1 MWRKS
6 TDIFSKRSHH
16 IDVALSNARKQLL
29 AQEVREHLHNRE
41 VIKVILDCC
50 GYLSRQAL
58 AFRGGDDDLNGN
70 FRQLV
75 NLLSRWIPFLK
86 TWLTTAHLRPNRV
99 TYLSGKSQNELISF
113 LAVEVRNIL
122 TEQIRSSAVYTVLA
136 DTTPDVAHAD
146 QISLITDLISNRT
159 CLSRF
164 P

>member
-75 NLLSRWIPFLK
+75 NLL
-86 TWLTTAHLRPNRV
+86 
-99 TYLSGKSQNELISF
+99 
-113 LAVEVRNIL
+113 
-122 TEQIRSSAVYTVLA
+122 
-136 DTTPDVAHAD
+136 
-146 QISLITDLISNRT
+146 
-159 CLSRF
+159 
-164 P
+164 